1 MTEPIPPLSRRMLK
15 SKLHRARVTDAD
27 VNYEGS
33 VTIDKDL
40 LEAADI
46 YEYEQVHLWNVTR
59 GTRLVTY
66 AMIAD
71 RGSGSIC
78 VNGAAAHLAGPG
90 DVVIIS
96 TFCEVPEPLARAH
109 RPNIVLLDDHNRI
122 KELNA
127 AELAGPKRRGS
138 ANKENGPG

>member
-1 MTEPIPPLSRRMLK
+1 MTEPIPPRSRRMLK

-33 VTIDKDL
+33 VTIDQDL

-46 YEYEQVHLWNVTR
+46 YEFEQVHLWNVTR

-71 RGSGSIC
+71 RGTGSIC

-96 TFCEVPEPLARAH
+96 TFCEVPEPLAKTH
-109 RPNIVLLDDHNRI
+109 KPNIILLDEHNRI
-122 KELNA
+122 KERNA
-127 AELAGPKRRGS
+127 AEIAGPKRRGT
-138 ANKENGPG
+138 AGKENGPG